1 MPDEEIM
8 DVVPDTVQSADS
20 EQPSERQEEIQEVQQ
35 RKRNDAEYNWSEAR
49 RKMEQLE
56 RKSREQEEMIA
67 RLQQP
72 KEETDD
78 ELNNLAEDD
87 ILTVSQARKL
97 ATKMAKQVA
106 NEAIRQ
112 REALTVDDR
121 LRSKFSDYD
130 QVVTTENIELLKQN
144 DPELALSLQRLSDDP
159 YAQSIAA
166 YKLLK
171 NTGYGAPVKSAAPT
185 LEKKKALENSQKP
198 LSVNTVTKQSAIGNA
213 HAFENG
219 LTPDLK
225 KQLWADM
232 QKAMKG

>member
-8 DVVPDTVQSADS
+8 DVVPDVVLPPDS

-35 RKRNDAEYNWSEAR
+35 RKRNDAEYNWNEAR

-72 KEETDD
+72 KEEADD

-171 NTGYGAPVKSAAPT
+171 NTGYGAPTKIAAPT